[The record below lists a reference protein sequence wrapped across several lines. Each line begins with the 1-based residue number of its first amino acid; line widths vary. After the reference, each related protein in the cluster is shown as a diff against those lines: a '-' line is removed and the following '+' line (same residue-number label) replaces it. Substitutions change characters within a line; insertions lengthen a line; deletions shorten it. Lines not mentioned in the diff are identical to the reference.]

1 MPPRTRNRYDPAS
14 VKPFRISRSKLDL
27 FLQCPRCF
35 YLDRRLG
42 VSQPSGPP
50 FSLNSAVDGLLKC
63 EFDSYRERGAAHP
76 LMVQNGIDAVP
87 FRHARLEEW
96 RDSLRRGI
104 SSAIA
109 GTNLEITGGVDD
121 VWESRTGE
129 LYIVDYKAT
138 AKAGEVSLDAE
149 WQIAYKR
156 QVEVYQWLFRKN
168 GFTVSNTAYFV
179 YCNGDLKKG
188 SFEGCLHFSIKV
200 IPYEGNAG
208 WVDDVVNRMYVT
220 LQSDRIPCAGEGCD
234 LCEYRSSAAEVEGR
248 RVASVV

>member
-1 MPPRTRNRYDPAS
+1 
-14 VKPFRISRSKLDL
+14 
-27 FLQCPRCF
+27 
-35 YLDRRLG
+35 
-42 VSQPSGPP
+42 
-50 FSLNSAVDGLLKC
+50 
-63 EFDSYRERGAAHP
+63 
-76 LMVQNGIDAVP
+76 MVQNGIDAVP